1 MDSPASAR
9 AAVFFVPAQQGDFE
23 SLLALRIEAMRE
35 SLERVGR
42 FDVAR
47 ARERF
52 VSSFVAAH
60 TRHIEADG
68 RRVGFFATRE
78 ADGHLWLDHL
88 YIHPSMQRKGL
99 GAIALEAVIAEAA
112 HKSLPVRVGALK
124 QSDSNRF
131 YLRHRFKLVA
141 EGEFDNHYL
150 RQAEPAPL
158 NATSS
163 RPEGGGLI

>member
-1 MDSPASAR
+1 MDLPALPR
-9 AAVFFVPAQQGDFE
+9 AAVLFVPAQPRDFE
-23 SLLALRIEAMRE
+23 WLLALRIEAMRE

-60 TRHIEADG
+60 AQHIEADG

-78 ADGHLWLDHL
+78 AGGHLWLDHL
-88 YIHPSMQRKGL
+88 YIHPSMQRRGV
-99 GAIALEAVIAEAA
+99 GAIALEVVIAEASQ
-112 HKSLPVRVGALK
+112 KLLPVRVGALK

-131 YLRHRFKLVA
+131 YLRHRFKLVGEA
-141 EGEFDNHYL
+141 EFDNYYV
-150 RQAEPAPL
+150 RRGDAAAPSVS
-158 NATSS
+158 A
-163 RPEGGGLI
+163 RPPSGGGLP